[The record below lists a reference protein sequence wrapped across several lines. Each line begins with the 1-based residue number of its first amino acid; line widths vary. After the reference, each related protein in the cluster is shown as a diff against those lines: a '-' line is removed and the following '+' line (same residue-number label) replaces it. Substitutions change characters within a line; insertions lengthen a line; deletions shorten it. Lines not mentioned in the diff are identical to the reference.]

1 MRKFAVNLRYGCS
14 RAATRPTRSF
24 MLTAVLLF
32 LPLAAAVLLHFTKGA
47 TTRALALGS
56 SLLEFGLAAYA
67 AFAYKAYG
75 TEFFNLNYA
84 WISSAGLS
92 FHIGLDGLSLL
103 LVLLTTFLVPL
114 ILLAAFKR
122 DYDNPAAFY
131 ALVLFMQTGLI
142 GVFVSLDAFL
152 FYFFWEVALI
162 PIYFLAGA
170 WGGERRVAVTLK
182 FFLYTVVGSLFM
194 LAGFVYLYL
203 QTGPAAGS
211 LALHSSQLSAFYALK
226 LSAAEQSWLFW
237 LIFAAFAVKMP
248 IFPFHTWQP
257 DTYTDAPAPATMLLS
272 GIMLKMGIYGTMRWL
287 LPVVPLGTSQWSK
300 LVVILAIIGIIYG
313 AIIAIRQRD
322 TKRLIA
328 YSSLSHVGLMAA
340 GVFSLTQI
348 GLQGAVI
355 QMLAHGVNVVGM
367 FFVADALERRTGTR
381 HIPDLGGLTR
391 RTPLLSVCFLVML
404 LSTVALPLTGGFVGE
419 FLLLA
424 GVYQYNAW
432 AGAIA
437 GLTIIFSAVYL
448 LRMFQRVMLGPD
460 SAFSATITDLTGGE
474 LLVLV
479 PLIVLVFW
487 LGLFPGT
494 FLQFSEPAVTNILAL
509 VGR

>member
-1 MRKFAVNLRYGCS
+1 
-14 RAATRPTRSF
+14 
-24 MLTAVLLF
+24 MLTAF
-32 LPLAAAVLLHFTKGA
+32 LVFFPLAAALLLHFAKGA
-47 TTRALALGS
+47 AARALALGAA
-56 SLLEFGLAAYA
+56 LLEFAVAVFAAITYVRNGPA
-67 AFAYKAYG
+67 SLD
-75 TEFFNLNYA
+75 FNLN
-84 WISSAGLS
+84 WIPSAGIN
-92 FHIGLDGLSLL
+92 FHLGIDGLSLC
-103 LVLLTTFLVPL
+103 LVLLTTVLVPI
-114 ILLAAFKR
+114 ILLTAFR
-122 DYDNPAAFY
+122 HEEYENPGAFY
-131 ALVLFMQTGLI
+131 ALVLFMQTGLL
-142 GVFVSLDAFL
+142 GVFTALDAFV

-170 WGGERRVAVTLK
+170 WSRHERRIQITFK
-182 FFLYTVVGSLFM
+182 FFLYTIIGSLFM

-211 LALHSSQLSAFYALK
+211 LAAHSSDLQAFYNLK
-226 LSAAEQSWLFW
+226 LGASTQAWLFW

-257 DTYTDAPAPATMLLS
+257 DTYTESPAPATMLLS
-272 GIMLKMGIYGTMRWL
+272 GIMLKMGIYGCLRWL
-287 LPVVPLGTSQWSK
+287 LPVVPLGVSQWQQ
-300 LVVILAIIGIIYG
+300 LVMVLAIIGIVYG
-313 AIIAIRQRD
+313 AIIAIRQD
-322 TKRLIA
+322 DMKRLIA
-328 YSSLSHVGLMAA
+328 YSSLSHVGLMIA
-340 GVFSLTQI
+340 GVFSLKAI
-348 GLQGAVI
+348 GLQGAVV

-367 FFVADALERRTGTR
+367 FLVADAIERRTGTR
-381 HIPDLGGLTR
+381 SLADLGGLTR

-424 GVYQYNAW
+424 GVYEFNMW

-448 LRMFQRVMLGPD
+448 LRMYQRAMLGPD
-460 SAFSATITDLTGGE
+460 SAHSETITDLNGTE
-474 LLVLV
+474 LLMFV

-494 FLQFSEPAVTNILAL
+494 FLHLSEPVTSQILTV

>member
-1 MRKFAVNLRYGCS
+1 
-14 RAATRPTRSF
+14 
-24 MLTAVLLF
+24 MLTVLL
-32 LPLAAAVLLHFTKGA
+32 LLWPVAAALLLHFVKGGTA
-47 TTRALALGS
+47 RAVAFGAALV
-56 SLLEFGLAAYA
+56 EFLLAAYA
-67 AFAYKAYG
+67 AASSG
-75 TEFFNLNYA
+75 TALAGGGGAPAFDFNQP
-84 WISSAGLS
+84 WIASAGLH
-92 FHIGLDGLSLL
+92 FHVGMDGLSLL

-114 ILLAAFKR
+114 ILLASFRR
-122 DYDNPAAFY
+122 DFEHASVFY
-131 ALVLFMQTGLI
+131 ALVLFMETGLI

-182 FFLYTVVGSLFM
+182 FFLYTVVGSLLM

-211 LALHSSQLSAFYALK
+211 LAAHSSELTAFYSLK

-237 LIFAAFAVKMP
+237 LVFAAFAVKMP

-257 DTYTDAPAPATMLLS
+257 DTYTEAPAPATMLLS
-272 GIMLKMGIYGTMRWL
+272 GIMLKMGIYGTLRWL
-287 LPVVPLGTSQWSK
+287 LPVVPLGVSHWSG
-300 LVVILAIIGIIYG
+300 VVIVLAVIGIIYG
-313 AIIAIRQRD
+313 AIIAIQQRD
-322 TKRLIA
+322 MKRLMA

-348 GLQGAVI
+348 GLQGAVV

-367 FFVADALERRTGTR
+367 FFVADAIERRTGTR
-381 HIPDLGGLTR
+381 TIPDLGGLTR
-391 RTPLLSVCFLVML
+391 RTPLLSVCFLVLL

-424 GVYQYNAW
+424 GVYQRSAW
-432 AGAIA
+432 VGAVA

-448 LRMFQRVMLGPD
+448 LRLFQQVMLGPD
-460 SAFSATITDLTGGE
+460 SAFSATITDLTGAE

-479 PLIVLVFW
+479 PLLVLVFW

-494 FLQFSEPAVTNILAL
+494 FLHFSEPVVTNILA
-509 VGR
+509 RII

>member
-1 MRKFAVNLRYGCS
+1 
-14 RAATRPTRSF
+14 
-24 MLTAVLLF
+24 MLTAF
-32 LPLAAAVLLHFTKGA
+32 LVFFPLAAALLLHFAKGSA
-47 TTRALALGS
+47 ARALALGAS
-56 SLLEFGLAAYA
+56 FLELAVAVFA
-67 AFAYKAYG
+67 AFAFVRNGPAG
-75 TEFFNLNYA
+75 FDLNLN
-84 WISSAGLS
+84 WIPSAGIN
-92 FHIGLDGLSLL
+92 FHLGIDGLSLC
-103 LVLLTTFLVPL
+103 LVLLTTVLVPI
-114 ILLAAFKR
+114 ILATAFR
-122 DYDNPAAFY
+122 HEEYENPGAFY
-131 ALVLFMQTGLI
+131 ALVLFMQTGLL
-142 GVFVSLDAFL
+142 GVFTAMDAFV

-170 WGGERRVAVTLK
+170 WSRHERRIQITFK
-182 FFLYTVVGSLFM
+182 FFLYTIIGSLFM

-203 QTGPAAGS
+203 QTSPMAGS
-211 LALHSSQLSAFYALK
+211 LAAHSSDIQAIYAAGKQL
-226 LSAAEQSWLFW
+226 AASEQSWLFW

-257 DTYTDAPAPATMLLS
+257 DTYTESPAPATMLLS
-272 GIMLKMGIYGTMRWL
+272 GIMLKMGIYGCLRWL
-287 LPVVPLGTSQWSK
+287 LPVVPLGVSQWQQ
-300 LVVILAIIGIIYG
+300 LVMVLAIIGIIYG

-322 TKRLIA
+322 MKRLIA
-328 YSSLSHVGLMAA
+328 YSSLSHVGLMIA
-340 GVFSLTQI
+340 GVFSLKAI
-348 GLQGAVI
+348 GLQGAVV

-367 FFVADALERRTGTR
+367 FLVADAIERRTGTR
-381 HIPDLGGLTR
+381 DLADLGGLTR

-424 GVYQYNAW
+424 GVYEFNMW

-448 LRMFQRVMLGPD
+448 LSMYQRAMLGPD
-460 SAFSATITDLTGGE
+460 SAYSDTITDLTGAE
-474 LLVLV
+474 LGMFV

-494 FLQFSEPAVTNILAL
+494 FLHLSEPTISSILTA

>member
-1 MRKFAVNLRYGCS
+1 
-14 RAATRPTRSF
+14 

-32 LPLAAAVLLHFTKGA
+32 LPLAAALLLHFTKGGTA
-47 TTRALALGS
+47 RALALGAA
-56 SLLEFGLAAYA
+56 LAEFGLAI
-67 AFAYKAYG
+67 FAGVQFK
-75 TEFFNLNYA
+75 FNGAKPLDLNLD
-84 WISSAGLS
+84 WIPSAGIH
-92 FHIGLDGLSLL
+92 FHIGLDGLSLA

-114 ILLAAFKR
+114 ILLSAFKR
-122 DYDNPAAFY
+122 DYENPSAFY
-131 ALVLFMQTGLI
+131 ALVLFMQTGLL
-142 GVFVSLDAFL
+142 GVFMSLDAFL

-182 FFLYTVVGSLFM
+182 FFLYTVVGSLLM

-211 LALHSSQLSAFYALK
+211 LAAHSSELQAFYS
-226 LSAAEQSWLFW
+226 LSLSTAQQVWLFW

-248 IFPFHTWQP
+248 LFPFHTWQP
-257 DTYTDAPAPATMLLS
+257 DTYTVAPAPASMLLA
-272 GIMLKMGIYGTMRWL
+272 GIMLKMGIYGCLRWL
-287 LPVVPLGTSQWSK
+287 LPIVPFGVSYWQPTVMVLA
-300 LVVILAIIGIIYG
+300 VIGVIYG
-313 AIIAIRQRD
+313 AIIAIRQPD
-322 TKRLIA
+322 VKRLIA
-328 YSSLSHVGLMAA
+328 YSSLSHVGLMIA

-348 GLQGAVI
+348 GVQGAVV

-367 FFVADALERRTGTR
+367 FFVADAIERRTGTR
-381 HIPDLGGLTR
+381 LIADLGGLTR
-391 RTPLLSVCFLVML
+391 RTPVLSVCFLVML

-424 GVYQYNAW
+424 GIYQYNMW
-432 AGAIA
+432 LGAVA

-448 LRMFQRVMLGPD
+448 LRLFQRVMLGPD
-460 SAFSATITDLTGGE
+460 SAHSATITDLTGSE

-479 PLIVLVFW
+479 PLMLLVFW

-494 FLQFSEPAVTNILAL
+494 FLRMSEPAISSILTLVT
-509 VGR
+509 R

>member
-1 MRKFAVNLRYGCS
+1 
-14 RAATRPTRSF
+14 

-32 LPLAAAVLLHFTKGA
+32 LPLAAALLLLITKG
-47 TTRALALGS
+47 TTARALALGAA
-56 SLLEFGLAAYA
+56 LLEFGLAAYA
-67 AFAYKAYG
+67 AIAFKLHG
-75 TEFFNLNYA
+75 SESFNLNYN
-84 WISSAGLS
+84 WIPSAGLH

-114 ILLAAFKR
+114 ILLAAFR
-122 DYDNPAAFY
+122 HDYDNPSTFY
-131 ALVLFMQTGLI
+131 ALVLFMQTGLL
-142 GVFVSLDAFL
+142 GVFVALDAFL

-170 WGGERRVAVTLK
+170 WGGVRRVAVTLK
-182 FFLYTVVGSLFM
+182 FFLYTVVGSLLM

-203 QTGPAAGS
+203 QTAPAAGS
-211 LALHSSQLSAFYALK
+211 LAAHSSELSAFYNLN

-248 IFPFHTWQP
+248 IFPLHTWQP
-257 DTYTDAPAPATMLLS
+257 DTYTEAPAPATMLLS
-272 GIMLKMGIYGTMRWL
+272 GIMLKMGIYGTLRWL
-287 LPVVPLGTSQWSK
+287 LPVVPLGVSQWQK
-300 LVVILAIIGIIYG
+300 PVIILAVIGIIYG

-322 TKRLIA
+322 MKRLIA

-348 GLQGAVI
+348 GLQGAVV

-367 FFVADALERRTGTR
+367 FFIADAIERRTGSR
-381 HIPDLGGLTR
+381 YIPDLGGLTR
-391 RTPLLSVCFLVML
+391 RTPMLSICFLVLL

-424 GVYQYNAW
+424 GVYEYNAW
-432 AGAIA
+432 VGAVA

-460 SAFSATITDLTGGE
+460 SSFSATITDLTGAE
-474 LLVLV
+474 LLVLA
-479 PLIVLVFW
+479 PLLVLVFW

-494 FLQFSEPAVTNILAL
+494 FLQFSDPAVTTILAL

>member
-1 MRKFAVNLRYGCS
+1 
-14 RAATRPTRSF
+14 
-24 MLTAVLLF
+24 MLTAF
-32 LPLAAAVLLHFTKGA
+32 LVFFPLAAALLLHFAKGGA
-47 TTRALALGS
+47 ARALALGAS
-56 SLLEFGLAAYA
+56 FLELAVAVFAAIAYVRNGPA
-67 AFAYKAYG
+67 GFDL
-75 TEFFNLNYA
+75 NLS
-84 WISSAGLS
+84 WIPSAGIN
-92 FHIGLDGLSLL
+92 FHLGIDGLSLC
-103 LVLLTTFLVPL
+103 LVLLTTVLVPI
-114 ILLAAFKR
+114 ILATAFR
-122 DYDNPAAFY
+122 HEEYENPGAFY
-131 ALVLFMQTGLI
+131 ALVLFMQTGLL
-142 GVFVSLDAFL
+142 GVFTAMDAFV

-170 WGGERRVAVTLK
+170 WSRHERRIQITFK
-182 FFLYTVVGSLFM
+182 FFLYTIIGSLFM

-211 LALHSSQLSAFYALK
+211 LAAHSSDIQAFYNLK
-226 LSAAEQSWLFW
+226 LAASEQSWLFW

-257 DTYTDAPAPATMLLS
+257 DTYTESPAPATMLLS
-272 GIMLKMGIYGTMRWL
+272 GIMLKMGIYGCLRWL
-287 LPVVPLGTSQWSK
+287 LPVVPLGVSQWQQ
-300 LVVILAIIGIIYG
+300 LVMVLAIIGIIYG

-322 TKRLIA
+322 MKRLIA
-328 YSSLSHVGLMAA
+328 YSSLSHVGLMIA
-340 GVFSLTQI
+340 GVFSLKAI
-348 GLQGAVI
+348 GLQGAVV

-367 FFVADALERRTGTR
+367 FLVADAIERRTGTR
-381 HIPDLGGLTR
+381 DLADLGGLTR

-424 GVYQYNAW
+424 GVYEFNMW

-448 LRMFQRVMLGPD
+448 LRMYQRAMLGPD
-460 SAFSATITDLTGGE
+460 SAYSETITDLTGAE
-474 LLVLV
+474 LGMFV

-494 FLQFSEPAVTNILAL
+494 FLHLSEPTISSILTA

>member
-1 MRKFAVNLRYGCS
+1 
-14 RAATRPTRSF
+14 
-24 MLTAVLLF
+24 MLTAF
-32 LPLAAAVLLHFTKGA
+32 LVFFPLAAALLLHFAKGA
-47 TTRALALGS
+47 AARALALGAA
-56 SLLEFGLAAYA
+56 LLEFAVAVLAAITYVRNGPA
-67 AFAYKAYG
+67 SLD
-75 TEFFNLNYA
+75 FNLS
-84 WISSAGLS
+84 WIPSAGIT
-92 FHIGLDGLSLL
+92 FHLGIDGLSLC
-103 LVLLTTFLVPL
+103 LVLLTTVLVPI
-114 ILLAAFKR
+114 ILLTAFR
-122 DYDNPAAFY
+122 HDEYENPGAFY
-131 ALVLFMQTGLI
+131 ALVLFMQTGLL
-142 GVFVSLDAFL
+142 GVFTALDAFV

-170 WGGERRVAVTLK
+170 WSRHERRIQITFK
-182 FFLYTVVGSLFM
+182 FFLYTIIGSLFM

-211 LALHSSQLSAFYALK
+211 LAAHSSDLQAFYNLK
-226 LSAAEQSWLFW
+226 LGASTQAWLFW

-257 DTYTDAPAPATMLLS
+257 DTYTESPAPATMLLS
-272 GIMLKMGIYGTMRWL
+272 GIMLKMGIYGCLRWL
-287 LPVVPLGTSQWSK
+287 LPVVPLGVSQWQQ
-300 LVVILAIIGIIYG
+300 LVEVLAIIGIVYG
-313 AIIAIRQRD
+313 AIIAIRQD
-322 TKRLIA
+322 DMKKLIA
-328 YSSLSHVGLMAA
+328 YSSLSHVGLMIA
-340 GVFSLTQI
+340 GVFSLKAI
-348 GLQGAVI
+348 GLQGAVV

-367 FFVADALERRTGTR
+367 FLVADAIERRTGTR
-381 HIPDLGGLTR
+381 SLADLGGLTR

-424 GVYQYNAW
+424 GVYEFNAW

-448 LRMFQRVMLGPD
+448 LRMYQRAMLGPD
-460 SAFSATITDLTGGE
+460 SAYSDTITDLSGTE
-474 LLVLV
+474 LLMFV

-494 FLQFSEPAVTNILAL
+494 FLHLSEPVTSQILTV

>member
-1 MRKFAVNLRYGCS
+1 
-14 RAATRPTRSF
+14 
-24 MLTAVLLF
+24 MLTAVLLI
-32 LPLAAAVLLHFTKGA
+32 LPLAAALLLLFVKGA
-47 TTRALALGS
+47 AARALAFGA
-56 SLLEFGLAAYA
+56 SLIEFALAAYA
-67 AFAYKAYG
+67 AFDFTRHGSAAY
-75 TEFFNLNYA
+75 NLSYS
-84 WISSAGLS
+84 WIPSAGIN
-92 FHIGLDGLSLL
+92 FHVGLDGLSLL

-114 ILLAAFKR
+114 ILLSAFKH
-122 DYDNPAAFY
+122 DFDNPSTFY
-131 ALVLFMQTGLI
+131 ALVLFMQTGLL
-142 GVFVSLDAFL
+142 GVFTALDAFL

-170 WGGERRVAVTLK
+170 WGGPRRVAVTLR
-182 FFLYTVVGSLFM
+182 FFLYTVVGSLLM

-211 LALHSSQLSAFYALK
+211 LAQHSSELSAFYDLK
-226 LSAAEQSWLFW
+226 LSASEQSWLFW

-257 DTYTDAPAPATMLLS
+257 DTYTEAPAPATMLLA
-272 GIMLKMGIYGTMRWL
+272 GIMLKMGIYGTLRWL
-287 LPVVPLGTSQWSK
+287 LPVVPLGVSQWQK
-300 LVVILAIIGIIYG
+300 PVIILAVIGIIYG
-313 AIIAIRQRD
+313 AIIAIRQQD
-322 TKRLIA
+322 VKRLIA

-340 GVFSLTQI
+340 GMFSLTQI
-348 GLQGAVI
+348 GLQGAVL

-367 FFVADALERRTGTR
+367 FFLADAIERRTGTR

-391 RTPLLSVCFLVML
+391 RTPILSVCFLVML

-432 AGAIA
+432 VGAVA

-460 SAFSATITDLTGGE
+460 SAYSETITDLTGGE
-474 LLVLV
+474 LLILV
-479 PLIVLVFW
+479 PLMALVFW
-487 LGLFPGT
+487 LGLFPNS
-494 FLQFSEPAVTNILAL
+494 FLHVSEPAVSNILAL